1 MAAAQKFDLV
11 VVGTGPGGYV
21 AAIRAAQLGL
31 SVVAVED
38 DRPGGVC
45 LNWGCIPTKALLRNA
60 EVVGLVSRAEEYGIT
75 VKEWKAD
82 YGQAIQRSRKVAD
95 RMAKGVE
102 FLFRKN
108 KITLVPGRGA
118 LKAKNIVEVA
128 GKDGAQTLEA
138 GRAVI
143 LATGSEPKS
152 LPGVT
157 IDEKTVISSNGAVRN
172 EGRPATLIVIG
183 AGAVGMEFAD
193 VYAAYGTQVT
203 VLEAL
208 PRVLP
213 VEDEESSTQIARLFG
228 RRGITIRTAVRVKS
242 VTPGAGGAAVEVE
255 AEGKAETLRA
265 EQVLMAVGRGA
276 RTKDV
281 GLEAL
286 GVAMERGFVTV
297 GPTCETSVKGIYA
310 IGDMAGRQLLAHKAM
325 AEGVVAAEAI
335 AGHNP
340 RPVDYGNVPSCTY
353 CRPQVASIGVSEAL
367 ARSNGR
373 EISIG
378 KFPFTANGKA
388 VALGETDGFLKVVAD
403 KRTGEILGVHIVG
416 PEATELIHEFA
427 VGRTLEATL
436 EELMHTIHAH
446 PTLSEAALE
455 ATLAALGQAIH
466 I

>member
-1 MAAAQKFDLV
+1 MATQAFDVV

-21 AAIRAAQLGL
+21 SAIRCAQLGL
-31 SVVAVED
+31 SVATIED

-60 EVVGLVSRAEEYGIT
+60 EVVGLFQRAQEFGIA
-75 VKEWKAD
+75 VGEWKAD
-82 YGQAIQRSRKVAD
+82 YAQAVQRSRRVAD

-108 KITLVPGRGA
+108 KITLFPGKGT
-118 LKAKNIVEVA
+118 LKSARVVEVA
-128 GKDGAQTLEA
+128 GKDGTQTLEA
-138 GRAVI
+138 RRAVI
-143 LATGSEPKS
+143 LATGSEPRS

-157 IDEKTVISSNGAVRN
+157 IDEKRIISSTGAVTN
-172 EGRPATLIVIG
+172 ESRPASLVVIG
-183 AGAVGMEFAD
+183 AGAVGIEFAD
-193 VYAAYGTQVT
+193 VYAAYGASVT

-213 VEDEESSTQIARLFG
+213 VEDEEVSAQIARLFS
-228 RRGITIRTAVRVKS
+228 RRGITIRTGVRVKS
-242 VTPGAGGAAVEVE
+242 VTPGPSSVAVAVE
-255 AEGKAETLRA
+255 AEGKTETL
-265 EQVLMAVGRGA
+265 ETDQVLMAVGRAA
-276 RTKDV
+276 RTRGL
-281 GLEAL
+281 GLEPL
-286 GVAMERGFVTV
+286 SVATEKGFVTV
-297 GPTCETSVKGIYA
+297 SATMETSVKGLYA
-310 IGDMAGRQLLAHKAM
+310 IGDMAGHQMLAHKAM

-335 AGHNP
+335 AGQSP

-353 CRPQVASIGVSEAL
+353 CRPQVASIGVSEAV
-367 ARSNGR
+367 ARGGGR
-373 EISIG
+373 EIAVG

-388 VALGETDGFLKVVAD
+388 VALGDTEGFVKVVAD
-403 KRTGEILGVHIVG
+403 KSTGEILGVHIVG

-436 EELMHTIHAH
+436 EELVHTIHAH

-455 ATLAALGQAIH
+455 ATLAALGHPIH

>member
-1 MAAAQKFDLV
+1 MAAQPFDVV

-21 AAIRAAQLGL
+21 AAIRCAQLGL
-31 SVVAVED
+31 SVATVED

-60 EVVGLVSRAEEYGIT
+60 EVVGLFNRAKEFGIT
-75 VKEWKAD
+75 VGEWKAD
-82 YGQAIQRSRKVAD
+82 YAQAVQRSRRVAD

-108 KITLVPGRGA
+108 KITLLLGRGT
-118 LKAKNIVEVA
+118 LKSARVVEVT
-128 GKDGAQTLEA
+128 GKDGATTLEA
-138 GRAVI
+138 KRAVI

-157 IDEKTVISSNGAVRN
+157 IDENRVVSSTGAVTN
-172 EGRPATLIVIG
+172 EGRPGSVIVIG
-183 AGAVGMEFAD
+183 AGAVGIEFAD
-193 VYAAYGTQVT
+193 VYAAYGVSVT

-213 VEDEESSTQIARLFG
+213 IEDEEASTQIARLFS
-228 RRGITIRTAVRVKS
+228 RRDITIRTGVKVKG
-242 VTPGAGGAAVEVE
+242 VTPGREGVSVEVE
-255 AEGKAETLRA
+255 AEGQIETLKA
-265 EQVLMAVGRGA
+265 DQVLMAVGRGA
-276 RTKDV
+276 RTRGL

-286 GVAMERGFVTV
+286 GVATERGFVTV
-297 GPTCETSVKGIYA
+297 SATMETSVKGVYS
-310 IGDMAGRQLLAHKAM
+310 IGDMAGHQLLAHKAM

-335 AGHNP
+335 AGQSP

-353 CRPQVASIGVSEAL
+353 CHPQVASIGLTEAA
-367 ARSNGR
+367 ARAGGR
-373 EISIG
+373 EIAVG
-378 KFPFTANGKA
+378 KFPFTASGKA
-388 VALGETDGFLKVVAD
+388 VAQGETEGFVKVVAD
-403 KRTGEILGVHIVG
+403 KATGEILGVHIVG

-436 EELMHTIHAH
+436 DEFVHTMHAH
-446 PTLSEAALE
+446 PTLSEAAFE
-455 ATLAALGQAIH
+455 AVLAALGQPIH

>member
-1 MAAAQKFDLV
+1 
-11 VVGTGPGGYV
+11 
-21 AAIRAAQLGL
+21 
-31 SVVAVED
+31 
-38 DRPGGVC
+38 
-45 LNWGCIPTKALLRNA
+45 
-60 EVVGLVSRAEEYGIT
+60 
-75 VKEWKAD
+75 D

-108 KITLVPGRGA
+108 KITLVRGRGA

-143 LATGSEPKS
+143 LATGSEPKSLPGVTIDEKTVISSNRAGRHAGGASTLATAAEPKS

-242 VTPGAGGAAVEVE
+242 VTPGAGGVAVEVE

-276 RTKDV
+276 RT
-281 GLEAL
+281 
-286 GVAMERGFVTV
+286 
-297 GPTCETSVKGIYA
+297 
-310 IGDMAGRQLLAHKAM
+310 
-325 AEGVVAAEAI
+325 
-335 AGHNP
+335 
-340 RPVDYGNVPSCTY
+340 
-353 CRPQVASIGVSEAL
+353 
-367 ARSNGR
+367 
-373 EISIG
+373 
-378 KFPFTANGKA
+378 
-388 VALGETDGFLKVVAD
+388 
-403 KRTGEILGVHIVG
+403 
-416 PEATELIHEFA
+416 
-427 VGRTLEATL
+427 
-436 EELMHTIHAH
+436 
-446 PTLSEAALE
+446 
-455 ATLAALGQAIH
+455 
-466 I
+466 